1 MKCYSKLLA
10 PALRISGVLLL
21 LTIELKSFGQVTL
34 PGAEK
39 MILLVENQKSHQQV
53 VLALG
58 STVNYKTI
66 QSTKFIRARIAE
78 FTDSTISFRNKRKGN
93 VTVLHKDLALVSIP
107 RGAGRMVGGAILLV
121 GGSVVASIPLIES
134 SITIADKE
142 ASNTSPYFLVVSGVA
157 AMVGGVAL
165 VTSKKIDL
173 KKSWKLRTSQEQK

>member
-34 PGAEK
+34 PGVEK

-53 VLALG
+53 V
-58 STVNYKTI
+58 
-66 QSTKFIRARIAE
+66 RIAE